1 MNTIDKLKQTTVS
14 YKKEYSEKHTKGDV
28 AKNVMLVSELQL
40 KLAEDLKSISSSIDH
55 EQLIKDLHMDFIDF
69 STNL

>member
-1 MNTIDKLKQTTVS
+1 MNTIEKLKQTTDS
-14 YKKEYSEKHTKGDV
+14 YKKEYYEKYTKGNV

-55 EQLIKDLHMDFIDF
+55 EQLIKDLHKDFIDF